1 MGNKLKLQ
9 IFPAAQADMEQ
20 IFEYIAFELK
30 NPSAAVGQITDFQNA
45 LENVCAFPESCPCTG
60 NEYVKERSLR
70 KLIVNNYIVFYRV
83 KGDEI
88 QVVRVLYGMR
98 DFASIL

>member
-9 IFPAAQADMEQ
+9 ISPAAQADMEQ
-20 IFEYIAFELK
+20 IFEYTAFELK
-30 NPSAAVGQITDFQNA
+30 NLSAAVGQIADFQNA
-45 LENVCAFPESCPCTG
+45 LENVCSFPESCPCTR

-70 KLIVNNYIVFYRV
+70 KLIVNNYIVFYQV

-98 DFASIL
+98 DFASTL

>member
-1 MGNKLKLQ
+1 MQ

-20 IFEYIAFELK
+20 IFEYIVFELK
-30 NPSAAVGQITDFQNA
+30 NPSAAVGQIADFQNA
-45 LENVCAFPESCPCTG
+45 LENVCSFPESCPYTG